1 MPQTHTRRFAFN
13 AMLLVMLALL
23 LWGCTD
29 LPVSTQGTPTTVAV
43 AATRTPRATRVVP
56 LPTERILEDTPTEEV
71 PVEEPTDTPE
81 EEPVATPTTGKSFG
95 GGGNDDA
102 PTEVVPTEVA
112 PTRTRAPRDTP
123 TAVAEEATPIA
134 TVMPSAARLEIF
146 TQVWETVRDNYLYD
160 DYRGADWD
168 ALRDEHEALVNEAT
182 TGDEFYLTIDEMI
195 AELEDDHSRYI
206 SPWEAKEED
215 DAMTG
220 NYNYVGVGIFSK
232 YKEDSIQIVYV
243 FPGSPAEEGGLQRRD
258 LITAVDGIPIMP
270 EDEDLSR
277 VRGPEGTTVTL
288 TIRSPGGEP
297 RDIDLVRRPIT
308 GKVVPTSHRLEADPS
323 VGYMIIPSFD
333 PEDMD
338 ELVDDELAALLDGD
352 EPLEGIVI
360 DLRGNGGGLLDT
372 MERIVGQ
379 FLTGRVGIY
388 ASKGSDRA
396 MSPPRGSH
404 YRDLRDI
411 PLVVLVDEGSESA
424 SEMMTAALQYAGRA
438 QVVGV
443 PSAGNTETVFPY
455 DFDDG
460 SRLWLAEEGFQLP
473 DGTTLEGTGVI
484 PEEQIDVDWS
494 EYPESDDPH
503 ILKAIELIEDVQ

>member
-13 AMLLVMLALL
+13 AMLFVMAALL

-29 LPVSTQGTPTTVAV
+29 LPVSTQATPTTVAV

-81 EEPVATPTTGKSFG
+81 EEPAATPTTGKSFG
-95 GGGNDDA
+95 GGGDEDT
-102 PTEVVPTEVA
+102 PTEVVPTEAA

-123 TAVAEEATPIA
+123 TAVAEEATPVA
-134 TVMPSAARLEIF
+134 TVMPSAARLELF

-160 DYRGADWD
+160 DFRGADWD
-168 ALRDEHEALVNEAT
+168 ALRDEYEALVSEVT
-182 TGDEFYLTIDEMI
+182 TGDEFYLAIDDMI
-195 AELEDDHSRYI
+195 AELGDDHSRYI

-215 DAMTG
+215 DAMSG
-220 NYNYVGVGIFSK
+220 NYNYVGVGIFSR
-232 YKEDSIQIVYV
+232 YKEDEIQIVYV
-243 FPGSPAEEGGLQRRD
+243 FPGSPAEEGGLRRRD
-258 LITAVDGIPIMP
+258 VITAVDGIPITT

-277 VRGPEGTTVTL
+277 VRGPEGTTVKL
-288 TIRSPGGEP
+288 TVRSPGEAP

-308 GKVVPTSHRLEADPS
+308 GKVVPMGHRLEADPS
-323 VGYMIIPSFD
+323 VGYLIVPSFD

-338 ELVDDELAALLDGD
+338 ELVDEELAALLDGD
-352 EPLEGIVI
+352 EPLSGVII

-372 MERIVGQ
+372 MERIAGQ
-379 FLTGRVGIY
+379 FLTGESGNY

-396 MSPPRGSH
+396 MIPPRGSH

-411 PLVVLVDEGSESA
+411 PLVILVDEGSESA

-443 PSAGNTETVFPY
+443 PSAGNTETVYPY

-484 PEEQIDVDWS
+484 PDEEIDVQWS
-494 EYPESDDPH
+494 EYPESEDPH
-503 ILKAIELIEDVQ
+503 ILRAIELIKDFQ